1 MTSDKGLAPPSPTQ
15 TAAGRPITRL
25 EARQI
30 ALEILQRAEAERAA
44 LAQAEGD
51 EKGTGVFS
59 ARPRSRLL
67 SPVLAGRAPAT
78 VNQLG

>member
-1 MTSDKGLAPPSPTQ
+1 MTSERGFATPSPTQ

-44 LAQAEGD
+44 IAQAEAERGINWEEEPKGD
-51 EKGTGVFS
+51 E
-59 ARPRSRLL
+59 
-67 SPVLAGRAPAT
+67 
-78 VNQLG
+78 